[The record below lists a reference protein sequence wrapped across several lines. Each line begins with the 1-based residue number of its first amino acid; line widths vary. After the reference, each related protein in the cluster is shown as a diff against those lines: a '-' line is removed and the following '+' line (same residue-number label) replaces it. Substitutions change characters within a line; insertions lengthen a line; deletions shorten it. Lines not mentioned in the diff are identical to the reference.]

1 MSISNNSCV
10 TIPSSYSDDVYTITL
25 PADSYSTCTLDTITL
40 TGASGTSIGGAGT
53 GTSWSSF
60 NIPENVFSW
69 SETVPFEDGFPEWNE
84 FQDMCKAYP
93 GLQKTYE
100 HLKCFYKMCN
110 DDWQSKKKDIE

>member
-1 MSISNNSCV
+1 MNTSNNSCI

-25 PADSYSTCTLDTITL
+25 PPESFSNISTDTITI
-40 TGASGTSIGGAGT
+40 TGTSGTSFGGAGT

-60 NIPENVFSW
+60 NIPENSFTW
-69 SETVPFEDGFPEWNE
+69 DETVPFENGFPEWNE
-84 FQDMCKAYP
+84 FQEMCKAYP

>member
-10 TIPSSYSDDVYTITL
+10 TISSSYSDDAYTITL
-25 PADSYSTCTLDTITL
+25 PADSFSTYSGDTITL
-40 TGASGTSIGGAGT
+40 TGASGTSFGGAGT
-53 GTSWSSF
+53 ASWSSF

-69 SETVPFEDGFPEWNE
+69 AETVPFEDGFPEWSE
-84 FQDMCKAYP
+84 FQEMCKAYP